1 MDLPTKKF
9 FSKFSNFF
17 ENNLIMA
24 FINENPT
31 HDDIVRLSVDN
42 EEIINNEKIQYLNL
56 LLVNLSK
63 KDL

>member
-1 MDLPTKKF
+1 
-9 FSKFSNFF
+9 
-17 ENNLIMA
+17 MA